1 MNSSIFLYTF
11 LILFFVILTVAYV
24 FSQFFEKKENLQ
36 NRINRVLEGRESA
49 SLSQDS
55 FKNTPSKQ
63 TLLEKKLK
71 QYLLR
76 NPQKAEKFNLWIYQS
91 GLKLELRALITVF
104 FLAWSSIF
112 IAVKAFTEI
121 NIFLALVGSLI
132 GQFFLFYIFVEYM
145 VSKKREKIIV
155 ELANAVEI
163 IARGIKAG
171 STIEKTFP
179 VVIRETKGPL
189 KEEFIR
195 ILHELE
201 FGISFEKVI
210 HSAAYRVNI
219 PDFFFF
225 ASALVIQ
232 RNSGGA
238 LYEVLENIVI
248 MLHKT
253 KEIRMKIKVFS
264 SESKGSAAVLTS
276 IPFVIWGVIMKT
288 NPSYLDFFIHDPVG
302 NKLVIVVLGLVAATI
317 ITVKK
322 MIKIEV

>member
-1 MNSSIFLYTF
+1 MNSLLFLFTF
-11 LILFFVILTVAYV
+11 STLFFIILIIAYIL
-24 FSQFFEKKENLQ
+24 SQIFEKKENLQ
-36 NRINRVLEGRESA
+36 NRIHKVLEGRELV
-49 SLSQDS
+49 SLSQEG
-55 FKNTPSKQ
+55 FKNTASKQ

-76 NPQKAEKFNLWIYQS
+76 NPKKAEKFNLWIYQS
-91 GLKLELRALITVF
+91 GLKLEMRSLIT
-104 FLAWSSIF
+104 LSLLTWGSIF
-112 IAVKAFTEI
+112 ILVKALTEI
-121 NIFLALVGSLI
+121 NIFLALIGSLI
-132 GQFFLFYIFVEYM
+132 GQFFLLYVFVEYM
-145 VSKKREKIIV
+145 VSKKREKIIA

-179 VVIRETKGPL
+179 IVIRETKGPL

-201 FGISFEKVI
+201 FSIPFEKVI
-210 HSAAYRVNI
+210 HSAAYRINI

-232 RNSGGA
+232 RNSGGT
-238 LYEVLENIVI
+238 LYEVLENIII

-264 SESKGSAAVLTS
+264 SESKGSATVLTS
-276 IPFVIWGVIMKT
+276 IPFVIWGIIMKT
-288 NPSYLDFFIHDPVG
+288 NPKYLEFFMNDPVG
-302 NKLVIVVLGLVAATI
+302 NKLVIVVLGLVAATV